1 MTKVGYARVST
12 ADQTMDLQ
20 IDSLKA
26 SGCKRIFEEKVSGKK
41 SDRPEL
47 ARCLE
52 YLRSGD
58 TLVIWKLDRLGRTTK
73 QLIELSHD
81 LKERGISL
89 QIITLGVDTSTPAG
103 KLFFLL
109 LWLAW
114 LRLGKCYDSFWDRHG
129 VVGLRQFYEKLSSRV
144 IQTAILER

>member
-1 MTKVGYARVST
+1 
-12 ADQTMDLQ
+12 MDLQ

-26 SGCKRIFEEKVSGKK
+26 SGCERIFEEKVSGKK

-52 YLRSGD
+52 YLRPGD
-58 TLVIWKLDRLGRTTK
+58 SLVIWKLDRLGRTTK

-103 KLFFLL
+103 KLFF
-109 LWLAW
+109 
-114 LRLGKCYDSFWDRHG
+114 
-129 VVGLRQFYEKLSSRV
+129 
-144 IQTAILER
+144 AIMVA